1 MHKWRVSM
9 NEKCAVVGV
18 YDADTAALGAAE
30 ALKVMENRGS
40 GATGIG
46 GVTTE
51 GELRYMREPGAAGD
65 VWNDEHMA
73 ELAAWGLVA
82 AVGHDRYATSGRDNT
97 HHQPAEAGVGDQQ
110 ILLGHN
116 GNLSDTRSLA
126 LDSVF
131 RGIRVD
137 DVNDSE
143 MKTRAIADRVARGA
157 SIEDAVEEVFPLLT
171 GAFSTVIVSKNRN
184 GDPVLTAFRDR
195 HGVRPLAL
203 GRTAGGLMVASETRG
218 LVAAGA
224 EFIRD
229 VKPGQM
235 ISISP
240 YDYEVEER
248 QLADPDPK
256 FDMFELIYFSRPDSE
271 FKGVPITDIRQAMG
285 RQLAIEHAD
294 KLSSD
299 TLVVGVPATAVPF
312 GIGFAQQ
319 SGLEYSQVIT
329 KNPEVGRTFMA
340 PTQALREALREI
352 KYLFDADKIRG
363 RDIAFIDDS
372 IVRNTTAAFITR
384 KLKSYGARSVSVFS
398 GSPPI
403 RFPNFY
409 GIDTPEQQHLVA
421 SRKEIDAIR
430 DDIGAAYLGY
440 LSLDGMMQAV
450 YGMTGEPPENFEVSC
465 FTGQYP
471 IPVNPVHLSRIRQP
485 VSMQFVV

>member
-1 MHKWRVSM
+1 M

-18 YDADTAALGAAE
+18 YDASTAAQGAAD

-46 GVTTE
+46 GITDE
-51 GELRYMREPGAAGD
+51 GKIQFMREAGAAGD
-65 VWNDEHMA
+65 VWDDERIA
-73 ELAAWGLVA
+73 ELATWGLVA
-82 AVGHDRYATSGRDNT
+82 AVGHDRYATSGRDDA
-97 HHQPAEAGVGDQQ
+97 HHQPAESGIGDQQ

-116 GNLSDTRSLA
+116 GNLSDTRQLS
-126 LDSVF
+126 LDSVY

-143 MKTRAIADRVARGA
+143 MKTRAIADRVAKGA
-157 SIEDAVEEVFPLLT
+157 TIEDAVEKVFPLLT
-171 GAFSTVIVSKNRN
+171 GAFSTVIASRNRN

-203 GRTAGGLMVASETRG
+203 GRTVGGLMVASETMG
-218 LVAAGA
+218 LKAAGA
-224 EFIRD
+224 GFVRD
-229 VKPGQM
+229 IKPGEM

-240 YDYEVEER
+240 DEVEIR
-248 QLADPDPK
+248 QLAEPDPK

-271 FKGVPITDIRQAMG
+271 FKGVSIADIRRAMG

-294 KLSSD
+294 KLSDD

-312 GIGFAQQ
+312 GQGFAEQ
-319 SGLEYSQVIT
+319 SGLEYRQLIT

-352 KYLFDADKIRG
+352 KYLFEADMIRG
-363 RDIAFIDDS
+363 RNIAFVDDS

-384 KLKSYGARSVSVFS
+384 KLKSYGALSVSVFS

-409 GIDTPEQQHLVA
+409 GIDTPEQRHLVA
-421 SRKEIDAIR
+421 ARKEINAIR

-440 LSLDGMMQAV
+440 LSLDGMMQSV
-450 YGMTGEPPENFEVSC
+450 YDITGEPAENFEVSC
-465 FTGQYP
+465 FTGHYP
-471 IPVNPVHLSRIRQP
+471 ITIDPANLRRIRQP
-485 VSMQFVV
+485 VSMQFVA